1 VSAMTLTLR
10 QVRTMPCAT
19 LLVVQLLGVLLYP
32 FMEGAEVGRALFSLF
47 GLVVL
52 ALAVV
57 AVRSTP
63 ALTWVSLTIGLPVVV
78 LTVLEAVNPG
88 NTTISLW
95 SGILHALFYF
105 YTTYG
110 LIAYMFADDWVT
122 RDELYATGAAFTV
135 AAWAFAYVYGVV
147 QIIWPGSFTAA
158 LDPDAPRTWMELLYL
173 SFTTMTSVG
182 LSDITPILPNARS
195 FVMIEQV
202 AGVMYVALVVARLV
216 GLTIARFRR

>member
-1 VSAMTLTLR
+1 MTLTLR
-10 QVRTMPCAT
+10 RVRTMPCAT

-78 LTVLEAVNPG
+78 LTVLEAINPDS
-88 NTTISLW
+88 TTISLW
-95 SGILHALFYF
+95 SGVLHALFYF

-110 LIAYMFADDWVT
+110 LISYMFADDWVT

-158 LDPDAPRTWMELLYL
+158 LDPEAPRTWMELLYL

>member
-1 VSAMTLTLR
+1 MMLTLR
-10 QVRTMPCAT
+10 KVRTMPCAT
-19 LLVVQLLGVLLYP
+19 LLIVQLLGVLLYP

-95 SGILHALFYF
+95 SGVLHALFYF

-110 LIAYMFADDWVT
+110 LISYMFADDWVT

-135 AAWAFAYVYGVV
+135 AAWAFAYVFGVV

>member
-1 VSAMTLTLR
+1 MMLTLR
-10 QVRTMPCAT
+10 KVRTMPCAT
-19 LLVVQLLGVLLYP
+19 LLMVQLLGVVLYP

-78 LTVLEAVNPG
+78 LTVLEAANPG

-95 SGILHALFYF
+95 SGVLHALFYF

>member
-1 VSAMTLTLR
+1 MTLTLR

>member
-1 VSAMTLTLR
+1 VSAMMLTLR
-10 QVRTMPCAT
+10 KVRTMPCAT
-19 LLVVQLLGVLLYP
+19 LLIVQLLGVLLYP

-95 SGILHALFYF
+95 SGVLHALFYF

-110 LIAYMFADDWVT
+110 LISYMFADDWVT

-135 AAWAFAYVYGVV
+135 AAWAFAYVFGVV

>member
-1 VSAMTLTLR
+1 LTLR
-10 QVRTMPCAT
+10 KVRTMPCAT
-19 LLVVQLLGVLLYP
+19 LLIVQLLGVLLYP

-78 LTVLEAVNPG
+78 LTVLEAVNPD

-95 SGILHALFYF
+95 SGVLHALFYF

-158 LDPDAPRTWMELLYL
+158 IDPDAPRTWMELLYL

>member
-1 VSAMTLTLR
+1 MMLTLR
-10 QVRTMPCAT
+10 KVRTMPCAT
-19 LLVVQLLGVLLYP
+19 LLIVQLLGVLLYP

-95 SGILHALFYF
+95 SGVLHALFYF

-110 LIAYMFADDWVT
+110 LISYMFADDWVT

>member
-1 VSAMTLTLR
+1 MTLTLR

-158 LDPDAPRTWMELLYL
+158 IDPDAPRTWMELLYL

>member
-1 VSAMTLTLR
+1 MISTL
-10 QVRTMPCAT
+10 QKVRTMPCAT

-63 ALTWVSLTIGLPVVV
+63 ALTWVSITIGLPVVV
-78 LTVLEAVNPG
+78 LTVLEAVNPD

-95 SGILHALFYF
+95 SGVLHALFYF

>member
-1 VSAMTLTLR
+1 MMLTLR
-10 QVRTMPCAT
+10 KVRTMPCAT
-19 LLVVQLLGVLLYP
+19 LLIVQLLGVLLYP

-78 LTVLEAVNPG
+78 LTVLEAVNPD

-95 SGILHALFYF
+95 SGVLHALFYF

-135 AAWAFAYVYGVV
+135 AAWAFAYVFGVV

>member
-1 VSAMTLTLR
+1 MTLTLR
-10 QVRTMPCAT
+10 RVRTMPCAT

-78 LTVLEAVNPG
+78 LTVLEAVNPD

-95 SGILHALFYF
+95 SGVLHALFYF

-135 AAWAFAYVYGVV
+135 AAWAFAYVFGVV

>member
-1 VSAMTLTLR
+1 MSLTL
-10 QVRTMPCAT
+10 QKVRTMPCAT

-63 ALTWVSLTIGLPVVV
+63 ALTWVSITIGLPVVV
-78 LTVLEAVNPG
+78 LTVLEAANPDDA
-88 NTTISLW
+88 TISLW
-95 SGILHALFYF
+95 SGVLHALFYF

-110 LIAYMFADDWVT
+110 LISYMFADDWVT

>member
-1 VSAMTLTLR
+1 
-10 QVRTMPCAT
+10 MPCAT

-78 LTVLEAVNPG
+78 LTVLEAVNPD

-95 SGILHALFYF
+95 SGVLHALFYF

-135 AAWAFAYVYGVV
+135 AAWAFAYVFGVV

>member
-1 VSAMTLTLR
+1 MMLTLR
-10 QVRTMPCAT
+10 RVRTMPCAT
-19 LLVVQLLGVLLYP
+19 LLMVQLLGVVLYP

-63 ALTWVSLTIGLPVVV
+63 ALTWVSITIGLPVVV
-78 LTVLEAVNPG
+78 LTVLEAANPG

-95 SGILHALFYF
+95 SGVLHALFYF

>member
-1 VSAMTLTLR
+1 MTLTLR

-32 FMEGAEVGRALFSLF
+32 FMEGAEIGRALFSLF

-63 ALTWVSLTIGLPVVV
+63 ALTWVSLTIGLPVVA
-78 LTVLEAVNPG
+78 LTVLEAINPDSS
-88 NTTISLW
+88 TISLW
-95 SGILHALFYF
+95 SGVLHALFYF
-105 YTTYG
+105 YTTYA
-110 LIAYMFADDWVT
+110 LISYMFADDWVT

-135 AAWAFAYVYGVV
+135 AAWAFAYVYAVV

-158 LDPDAPRTWMELLYL
+158 LDPDAPRTWTELLFL

>member
-1 VSAMTLTLR
+1 MMLTLR
-10 QVRTMPCAT
+10 KVRTMPCAT
-19 LLVVQLLGVLLYP
+19 LLIVQLLGVLLYP

-78 LTVLEAVNPG
+78 LTVLEAVNPD

-95 SGILHALFYF
+95 SGVLHALFYF

>member
-1 VSAMTLTLR
+1 MMLTLR
-10 QVRTMPCAT
+10 KVRTMPCAT
-19 LLVVQLLGVLLYP
+19 LLIVQLLGVLLYP

-95 SGILHALFYF
+95 SGVLHALFYF

-135 AAWAFAYVYGVV
+135 AAWAFAYVFGVV

>member
-1 VSAMTLTLR
+1 MTLTLR
-10 QVRTMPCAT
+10 RVRTMPCAT

-78 LTVLEAVNPG
+78 LTVLEAINPDS
-88 NTTISLW
+88 TTISLW
-95 SGILHALFYF
+95 SGVLHALFYF

-110 LIAYMFADDWVT
+110 LISYMFADDWVT

>member
-1 VSAMTLTLR
+1 MMSRLR
-10 QVRTMPCAT
+10 TVRSMPCAT
-19 LLVVQLLGVLLYP
+19 LLAVQLLGVVLYP
-32 FMEGAEVGRALFSLF
+32 FMEGGEVGKALLSLF

-63 ALTWVSLTIGLPVVV
+63 ALTWVSLTIGLPVVI
-78 LTVLEAVNPG
+78 LTVVEAAQPG
-88 NTTISLW
+88 NQSVALW
-95 SGILHALFYF
+95 SGVFHALFYF

-110 LIAYMFADDWVT
+110 LIAYMFADTWVT
-122 RDELYATGAAFTV
+122 PDELFATGAAFTV
-135 AAWAFAYVYGVV
+135 AAWGFAYVYSVT
-147 QIIWPGSFTAA
+147 QIIWPGSFVAA
-158 LDPDAPRTWMELLYL
+158 LNSGAPRTWFELLFL

-182 LSDITPILPNARS
+182 LSDITPVLPNARS

-202 AGVMYVALVVARLV
+202 SGVMYVALVVARLV

>member
-1 VSAMTLTLR
+1 MILTL
-10 QVRTMPCAT
+10 QKVRTMPCAT

-63 ALTWVSLTIGLPVVV
+63 ALTWVSITIGLPVVV
-78 LTVLEAVNPG
+78 LTVLEAVNPD

-95 SGILHALFYF
+95 SGVLHALFYF

>member
-1 VSAMTLTLR
+1 MMLTLR
-10 QVRTMPCAT
+10 KVRTMPCAT
-19 LLVVQLLGVLLYP
+19 LLIVQLLGVLLYP

-95 SGILHALFYF
+95 SGVLHALFYF

-158 LDPDAPRTWMELLYL
+158 IDPDAPRTWMELLYL